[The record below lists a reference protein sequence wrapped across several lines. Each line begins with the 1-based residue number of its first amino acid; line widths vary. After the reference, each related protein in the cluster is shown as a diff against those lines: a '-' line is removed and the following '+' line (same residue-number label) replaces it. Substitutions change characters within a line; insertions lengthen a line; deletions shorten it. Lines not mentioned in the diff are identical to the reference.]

1 MAFMEDRRIY
11 YSGRI
16 KDMIIVRGQNFYA
29 QVIWELGIWGG
40 MEGFVDFFY
49 IG

>member
-1 MAFMEDRRIY
+1 MVDDRVY

-29 QVIWELGIWGG
+29 QVGPRLPASLSLCLSVGLLWTPG
-40 MEGFVDFFY
+40 D
-49 IG
+49 